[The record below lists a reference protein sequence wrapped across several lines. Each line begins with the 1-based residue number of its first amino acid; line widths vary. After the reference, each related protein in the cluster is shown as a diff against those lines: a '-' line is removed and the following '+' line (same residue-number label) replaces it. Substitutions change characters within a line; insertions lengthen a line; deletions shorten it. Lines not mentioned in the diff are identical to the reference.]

1 MNPWKKKFPAISLM
15 LITVLFAGSAWGAA
29 SLDPKIK
36 QQLDAGKIVT
46 SIEQNPHT
54 KVYAPTG
61 QAVVDAPVEDVWHV
75 IIDFNS
81 FGEFMPNTIFYKPV
95 GWKDGKLFVD
105 CRIKVALLT
114 MDYQLSYIIDEKFHT
129 TYWFYI
135 KGPIRDTQ
143 GYFRVEPY
151 ENGRSLVTYTTTV
164 EVGKAVPGFIEK
176 ALSKS
181 TFPKIF
187 ESLRKR
193 VFDLRQKGPIA
204 KPVITTKS
212 YSENL

>member
-15 LITVLFAGSAWGAA
+15 LITVLFTGSAWGAA

-81 FGEFMPNTIFYKPV
+81 FGEFMPNTIFYRPV
-95 GWKDGKLFVD
+95 GWKDGRLFVD

-114 MDYQLSYIIDEKFHT
+114 MD
-129 TYWFYI
+129 
-135 KGPIRDTQ
+135 
-143 GYFRVEPY
+143 
-151 ENGRSLVTYTTTV
+151 
-164 EVGKAVPGFIEK
+164 
-176 ALSKS
+176 
-181 TFPKIF
+181 
-187 ESLRKR
+187 
-193 VFDLRQKGPIA
+193 
-204 KPVITTKS
+204 
-212 YSENL
+212 